1 MRWESVGNV
10 FVNEGYEPG
19 CGWGSYPFGGQRFP
33 NPFNP
38 FVDTVGHD
46 LPGNAQRLGNLLM
59 RLIFKE
65 AEYNWVA
72 KIRREFRDGPI
83 HMFSKITPGGI
94 DGFHVFRAVLLV
106 PLLPSFV

>member
-1 MRWESVGNV
+1 
-10 FVNEGYEPG
+10 
-19 CGWGSYPFGGQRFP
+19 
-33 NPFNP
+33 
-38 FVDTVGHD
+38 
-46 LPGNAQRLGNLLM
+46 M